1 MASVISWTHQLSL
14 EKQTIMMFVNKHE
27 KSLLPKALI
36 ITAMTTSLG
45 TTLYLTLVTEKE
57 LITWLQ
63 PYKITGDPYRNAI
76 LLTCFAV
83 YFIRLLFSTL
93 VFFRRKMHWGEA
105 ILITSIM
112 PFIFPYMAFI
122 GGHKNQ
128 QIGLIEIIGVFLFL
142 IGSYLNSRSEHL
154 RNIWKQKKENAG
166 HVYTEGLFKYAIHIN
181 YLGDIILF
189 AGLTLVAN
197 SIDLLIVPASMALFF
212 IMILIPLKEMYLEEK
227 YGDEFRDYKSNT
239 KKLIPFIF

>member
-1 MASVISWTHQLSL
+1 MI
-14 EKQTIMMFVNKHE
+14 FRNKHE

-36 ITAMTTSLG
+36 IAAMATSLC
-45 TTLYLTLVTEKE
+45 TTFYLTFVTEKE

-63 PYKITGDPYRNAI
+63 PYKISGDLYRNAI
-76 LLTCFAV
+76 LLSCFVV
-83 YFIRLLFSTL
+83 YFIRLLFTTFI
-93 VFFRRKMHWGEA
+93 FFRRKMHWVEA
-105 ILITSIM
+105 IVITSIM
-112 PFIFPYMAFI
+112 PFIIPYMAFI
-122 GGHKNQ
+122 GGQINQ
-128 QIGLIEIIGVFLFL
+128 RIGFIEIIGVVFFL

-189 AGLTLVAN
+189 VGLAMVAN
-197 SIDLLIVPASMALFF
+197 SIKLFIIPGSMALLF
-212 IMILIPLKEMYLEEK
+212 IMILIPLKENYLEEK

-239 KKLIPFIF
+239 KKLIPFIY